1 MLPVQEARARI
12 VAGMRPTQG
21 EIVAL
26 PDAWG
31 RVTSS
36 AVLARLTQPPSDV
49 SAMDGYALRAADGV
63 AGAVL
68 QVVGRAPAGHAYGG
82 IVGAGQ
88 SVRLYTG
95 SAVPAGADTV
105 AVQEDVAAS
114 DGSIALS
121 AAALPGRHIRRM
133 GQDFHVGAELIP
145 AGTRLGARAVGL
157 AAAANHPW
165 LAVHR
170 RPRIAILATGDEI
183 SLPGEPL
190 GPASIVSSNAHALAA
205 LVRAGGGDPMVLP
218 IARDTK
224 QAIADAVQALAGVDM
239 LVTTGGAS
247 VGDYD
252 LVQGGLA
259 ERGFA
264 LDFWRV
270 AMRPGKPLLFG
281 MLGGVP
287 VLGLPGN
294 PVSALVCAVLF
305 LLPALAR
312 LSGLPG
318 DVLPSVMLPLGTAV
332 AANDH
337 REDYMRAAI
346 APGPDG
352 RDVVTPFARQDSSM
366 MHMLAQAHGLLIRP
380 PHGLALPTGTL
391 VPVLRLDTM
400 GL

>member
-1 MLPVQEARARI
+1 MLSVQEARTRI
-12 VAGMRPTQG
+12 IAGLRPTQA
-21 EIVAL
+21 EVVAL

-36 AVLARLTQPPSDV
+36 PVLARVTQPPADM
-49 SAMDGYALRAADGV
+49 SAMDGYALRAADGA
-63 AGAVL
+63 AGTML
-68 QVVGRAPAGHAYGG
+68 QVVGHAPAGHPYGG
-82 IVGAGQ
+82 SVGAGQ
-88 SVRLYTG
+88 AVRLYTG
-95 SAVPAGADTV
+95 STLPAGADCV
-105 AVQEDVAAS
+105 IIQEDVVAGA
-114 DGSIALS
+114 GTVTL
-121 AAALPGRHIRRM
+121 AAAAQPGRHIRRM
-133 GQDFHVGAELIP
+133 GQDFLAGAELIA
-145 AGTRLGARAVGL
+145 AGTRLGARAIGL

-190 GPASIVSSNAHALAA
+190 GPGGIVSSNAHALAA

-218 IARDTK
+218 IARDTRE
-224 QAIADAVQALAGVDM
+224 AVADAVRALSGVDM

-252 LVQGGLA
+252 LVQGGLG

-264 LDFWRV
+264 LDFWQV

-281 MLGGVP
+281 VLGGVP

-305 LLPALAR
+305 LLPALDR
-312 LSGLPG
+312 LLGLPG
-318 DVLPSVMLPLGTAV
+318 AAPRSVALPLGVEV

-337 REDYMRAAI
+337 REDYLRATI

-352 RDVVTPFARQDSSM
+352 SDRVTPFMRQDSSM
-366 MHMLAQAHGLLIRP
+366 LHVLASAHGLVIRP
-380 PHGLALPTGTL
+380 PHGPALPVGAP
-391 VPVLRLDTM
+391 VPVIRLDTV